1 MLKFSHLD
9 ADAFENPKKNSGRK
23 RPRSRE
29 PISCNHCRKSKVR
42 CDRKSPCKP
51 CQDRGIDTRCTY
63 SRSKIAAVS
72 QSAITLVSPQRTEI
86 DLLASEQLT
95 PRSSGET
102 LDPISVLPHSPTTA
116 SHANSAFRGSNFK
129 TRLIGGTH
137 WMAASTDLPV
147 IGAMLEKTVDFQP
160 MWKTFAEVKSLLLVA
175 NSVSAVVNGDSR
187 KLLNLL
193 PNRSTCE
200 QWIRRFYETYGR
212 IYPVIEQNCLMAELE
227 EVFVA
232 CVDANEVHILKI
244 LLIIAISM
252 QTNDSERLRGRL
264 LLQETESRIH
274 TSTQFQKPCIGVM
287 QVLLLLI
294 IMKNITASDTDKIY
308 SLIGTMGL
316 TTQMA
321 LSMGLHR
328 DPALFPGITPYYSEV
343 RKRLWACFFRL
354 NLEYC
359 IRSGSNFGIRL
370 EDVDCPLPSRI
381 NLSTPH
387 PGTMTESATV
397 LNQAEEATDQ
407 IFNIAAMKLA
417 IVRAPLHQR
426 LCSTTPELSNEL
438 RDRMRASFYKI
449 LRELPSNLQ
458 EGASSCSPIERLQ
471 QALLSMQVHSFMA
484 IITLNFVLGV
494 PSHHSQRS
502 DLYELWDNSV
512 SILHQLQEVLQSG
525 SELSSV
531 AYHLLWTD
539 LARAALTACLVVG
552 RLRRI
557 NMGTTVS
564 DNPQPTLVIF
574 QQLLLKYLDSLSQI
588 LAGKYHLG
596 RVAAKTR
603 LVIAVA
609 TTVTSSLVD
618 DFGGLQQDS
627 KCLQVGIKAANET
640 VAEMEHH
647 LKRENQVS
655 TSALVGL
662 NTATTSAPPSGLA
675 PLTAGW
681 MDHTQLPDPLIQTL
695 FPSNCDF
702 YQNLESPGLDMQSD
716 LCLPYSMASFK
727 STSTIQSTTN
737 LLWED
742 INSNLLSHN
751 FKTAME

>member
-1 MLKFSHLD
+1 MLTFSHLD
-9 ADAFENPKKNSGRK
+9 ADAFENPKKSSGRK
-23 RPRSRE
+23 RPRFRE

-51 CQDRGIDTRCTY
+51 CQDRGMDTQCTY
-63 SRSKIAAVS
+63 SRSKIPAVS
-72 QSAITLVSPQRTEI
+72 QSGKTLVSPQRREI
-86 DLLASEQLT
+86 DLLAFEQLT
-95 PRSSGET
+95 PRSSDEI
-102 LDPISVLPHSPTTA
+102 LDPLSVFPHNPITV
-116 SHANSAFRGSNFK
+116 SHTNSAFKGSNFK

-137 WMAASTDLPV
+137 WMVASTDLPV

-160 MWKTFAEVKSLLLVA
+160 MWRTFADVKSLLRVA
-175 NSVSAVVNGDSR
+175 NSVPAAVSGNSS

-193 PNRSTCE
+193 PDRSTCE
-200 QWIRRFYETYGR
+200 KWIRRFYETYGR
-212 IYPVIEQNCLMAELE
+212 IYHVIDQNCLMTELD
-227 EVFVA
+227 EVFFA
-232 CVDANEVHILKI
+232 GVDANEVHVLKI
-244 LLIIAISM
+244 LLVIAIAM
-252 QTNDSERLRGRL
+252 QTDNSERLCGRL
-264 LLQETESRIH
+264 LLQEVESRIH
-274 TSTQFQKPCIGVM
+274 TSTQFQKPCVGVM

-294 IMKNITASDTDKIY
+294 IMKTITASDTDKIY
-308 SLIGTMGL
+308 SLVGTMGL
-316 TTQMA
+316 ITQMA

-328 DPALFPGITPYYSEV
+328 DPALFPGVTPYYTEV

-370 EDVDCPLPSRI
+370 EDVDCPLPSRVDLS
-381 NLSTPH
+381 NLD
-387 PGTMTESATV
+387 PGTMMESATV

-407 IFNIAAMKLA
+407 AFSIAAMKLA

-438 RDRMRASFYKI
+438 RDRMRASLYKI
-449 LRELPSNLQ
+449 LRELPPNLQ
-458 EGASSCSPIERLQ
+458 EGASSCSPIEKLQ
-471 QALLSMQVHSFMA
+471 QALLSMQVHSFMI
-484 IITLNFVLGV
+484 IITLNSVLGV
-494 PSHHSQRS
+494 PSHSSQRS

-564 DNPQPTLVIF
+564 NNPQPTLVIF
-574 QQLLLKYLDSLSQI
+574 QQLLLKYLDSLSQA
-588 LAGKYHLG
+588 LEGRYHLG
-596 RVAAKTR
+596 PVAAKTR
-603 LVIAVA
+603 LVLAVA

-627 KCLQVGIKAANET
+627 KFLQVGIKAANEVVT
-640 VAEMEHH
+640 EMERS
-647 LKRENQVS
+647 LRRENQDS
-655 TSALVGL
+655 IPTLLGF
-662 NTATTSAPPSGLA
+662 NTTTTSAPPSGLTS
-675 PLTAGW
+675 LTTDW

-695 FPSNCDF
+695 FPTDYDF
-702 YQNLESPGLDMQSD
+702 YQNSESPGLAMQSD

-727 STSTIQSTTN
+727 STSTIPSTTN

-742 INSNLLSHN
+742 I
-751 FKTAME
+751 

>member
-1 MLKFSHLD
+1 MFTFSHLD

-23 RPRSRE
+23 RPRFRE
-29 PISCNHCRKSKVR
+29 PISCNHCRKFKVR
-42 CDRKSPCKP
+42 CDRKSPCKQ
-51 CQDRGIDTRCTY
+51 CQDRGMDTQCTY
-63 SRSKIAAVS
+63 SRSKIPAVS
-72 QSAITLVSPQRTEI
+72 QSAKTLVSPQRTEI
-86 DLLASEQLT
+86 DLLAFEQLT
-95 PRSSGET
+95 PRSSDEIF
-102 LDPISVLPHSPTTA
+102 DPLSVFSHNPTTV
-116 SHANSAFRGSNFK
+116 SHANSAFKGSNFK

-147 IGAMLEKTVDFQP
+147 IGAVLEKTVDFQP
-160 MWKTFAEVKSLLLVA
+160 MWRTFVEVKSLLRVA
-175 NSVSAVVNGDSR
+175 NSVPTVVNGDSR

-193 PNRSTCE
+193 PDRSTCE
-200 QWIRRFYETYGR
+200 KWIRRFYETYGR
-212 IYPVIEQNCLMAELE
+212 IYHVIDQNCLMTELE
-227 EVFVA
+227 EVFIA
-232 CVDANEVHILKI
+232 CIDANEVHALKI
-244 LLIIAISM
+244 LLVISIAM
-252 QTNDSERLRGRL
+252 QADNSERLHGRL
-264 LLQETESRIH
+264 LLQEAESRIH
-274 TSTQFQKPCIGVM
+274 TSTQFQKPCVGVM

-294 IMKNITASDTDKIY
+294 IMKTITASDTDKIY

-328 DPALFPGITPYYSEV
+328 DPALFPGVTPYYLEV

-381 NLSTPH
+381 DLSTLD
-387 PGTMTESATV
+387 PGTIMESATV
-397 LNQAEEATDQ
+397 LNEAEEATDQ
-407 IFNIAAMKLA
+407 AFSIAAMKLA
-417 IVRAPLHQR
+417 IVRAPLHQQ

-449 LRELPSNLQ
+449 LRELPPNLQ
-458 EGASSCSPIERLQ
+458 EGASSYSPIEKLQ
-471 QALLSMQVHSFMA
+471 QALLSMQVHSFM
-484 IITLNFVLGV
+484 IIMTLNFVQGV
-494 PSHHSQRS
+494 PSHNSQRS

-512 SILHQLQEVLQSG
+512 SILHQLQDVLQSG

-564 DNPQPTLVIF
+564 NNPHPTLVIF

-588 LAGKYHLG
+588 LARRYHLG
-596 RVAAKTR
+596 PVAAKTR
-603 LVIAVA
+603 LVITVA

-627 KCLQVGIKAANET
+627 KFLQVGIKAADEVVT
-640 VAEMEHH
+640 EMERS
-647 LKRENQVS
+647 LKRETQDS
-655 TSALVGL
+655 TPALLGL
-662 NTATTSAPPSGLA
+662 NTAMTSAPPSGLT
-675 PLTAGW
+675 PLTADW

-695 FPSNCDF
+695 FPSDCGF
-702 YQNLESPGLDMQSD
+702 YQNSESLGLGMQSD

-727 STSTIQSTTN
+727 PTSTIQSTTN

-742 INSNLLSHN
+742 I
-751 FKTAME
+751 